1 MPPWVYEADDEF
13 GTERLAAALAAELP
27 DRTVVALNGPLGAG
41 KTHLVRQFAK
51 ADGADP
57 AAVVSPTFV
66 LVQQYQGRRVIY
78 HFDAYRL
85 ADDDEFLQL
94 GPDECFAEAGV
105 SFVEWADRVARC
117 LPADRL
123 EIAIEVTGP
132 TARRFSLLGRGSD
145 CEQVV
150 ERLRRRLGERP

>member
-1 MPPWVYEADDEF
+1 MGEWVHEVADEA
-13 GTERLAAALAAELP
+13 GTERVAEALVAELP
-27 DRTVVALNGPLGAG
+27 EQAVVALSGPLGAG

-66 LVQQYQGRRVIY
+66 LVQQYRGRRAIH

-85 ADDDEFLQL
+85 VDDDEFLQL
-94 GPDECFAEAGV
+94 GADERFAEAGV

-123 EIAIEVTGP
+123 EIVIEVTGT
-132 TARRFSLLGRGSD
+132 TARRFSFTGLGSVF
-145 CEQVV
+145 EQVV
-150 ERLRRRLGERP
+150 ERLRRRLGDPS